1 MPLHVDS
8 KTNVDPETT
17 SQNKVT
23 FFTYGNVHRIATFV
37 FYAKPLSQ
45 SQLFVNGNTNYYKT
59 KKKSFYSNEYKEPN
73 KFHYLLNIVPA
84 IKLL

>member
-1 MPLHVDS
+1 MPSHVDS

-17 SQNKVT
+17 SQNKAT

-37 FYAKPLSQ
+37 FYAKALSQ
-45 SQLFVNGNTNYYKT
+45 SQLFVNGNTNYYK
-59 KKKSFYSNEYKEPN
+59 KKESFYSKEYKEPN
-73 KFHYLLNIVPA
+73 KFHHLLNILPA